1 MKVGTYLPWGGGGG
15 AIARGR
21 AVSNETVL
29 LLAFNRHSRGTS
41 WVPGPVPQD
50 VLGLN
55 R

>member
-1 MKVGTYLPWGGGGG
+1 MKVGTYLPWGGGAEEPLLEGVLFLM
-15 AIARGR
+15 RL
-21 AVSNETVL
+21 L